1 MRDAPV
7 VFLHAAVCDS
17 RMWRAQIAAL
27 GDRAVAYDRRGTGS
41 AVAELLATIS
51 EPAILVGCS
60 AGARIAL
67 DAAVLHPGRVRGLML
82 IAPTVSGAPDPVH
95 PPAIAALLARQ
106 QATVDLDRL
115 NAIKARLWLDGP
127 LAAEGRVGGDARRL
141 FLEMNGRILR
151 TAPAANTDT
160 VSCYAR
166 LHEIRVP
173 TRVIWGDLDFPHI
186 QDRARHVAGAIPHA
200 LGHELPGTAH
210 LPSLE
215 RPDEITALID
225 GFVNRPAA

>member
-1 MRDAPV
+1 MTDAPV

-17 RMWRAQIAAL
+17 RMWQAQIAAV
-27 GDRAVAYDRRGTGS
+27 GDRAVAYDRRGSGS
-41 AVAELLATIS
+41 AVAELMDMVA

-60 AGARIAL
+60 AGGRIAL
-67 DAAVLHPGRVRGLML
+67 DAAVLHPARVRGLVL
-82 IAPTVSGAPDPVH
+82 IAPTISGAPDPVH
-95 PPAIAALLARQ
+95 PPAIAALLALQ

-127 LAAEGRVGGDARRL
+127 LAPEGRVGGDARRL

-151 TAPAANTDT
+151 TAPAVNTDT

-173 TRVIWGDLDFPHI
+173 TLVIWGDLDFPHI
-186 QDRARHVAGAIPHA
+186 QDRARHVVDAIPQA
-200 LGHELPGTAH
+200 VGHELPGTAH

-215 RPDEITALID
+215 RPGEIAALID
-225 GFVNRPAA
+225 GFVKRPAA